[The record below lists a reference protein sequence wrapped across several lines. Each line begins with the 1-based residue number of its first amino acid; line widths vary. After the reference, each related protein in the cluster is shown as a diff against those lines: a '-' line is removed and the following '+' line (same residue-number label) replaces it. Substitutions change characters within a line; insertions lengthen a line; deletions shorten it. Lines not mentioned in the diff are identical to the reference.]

1 MRIHNFSPGPAT
13 LPAPVLEEAQRNLV
27 SLPGEGMSLLEMSH
41 RSKPVEAMIEGA
53 EEDIR
58 KLAGIPSNYQ
68 IMFLQGGAS
77 LQFSMAPMN
86 LLTPGGKA
94 DHIVTGHFA
103 KLALQDA
110 QKVGDVRVAGS
121 TEDIDFVRVPDQE
134 ELELDPEADYVHF
147 TGNNTII
154 GTEWPM
160 EPDVGSVPLVADL
173 SSNLFSKPID
183 ITRYGL
189 VYAGAQKNLGAAGVT
204 LVVIRDDLLPRSAKS
219 LPVML
224 DYNTHC
230 KGHSAYNTPPVFSIY
245 ILGLVIRWIAEQ
257 GGLEHMGR
265 LNEDKARLVYDA
277 LDSSEFYRGH
287 ALPQSRSRMNVT
299 FRMPN
304 PDLET
309 QFADEAAMQGLV
321 ELKGH
326 RSVGGIRASIYNAF
340 PREGVDALVSFMK
353 EFERTHG

>member
-1 MRIHNFSPGPAT
+1 MPVS
-13 LPAPVLEEAQRNLV
+13 VLEEAQRDLA
-27 SLPGEGMSLLEMSH
+27 SFPGVGMSLLEMSH
-41 RSKPVEAMIEGA
+41 RSRPVQEMIEEA

-58 KLAGIPSNYQ
+58 KLAGIPSNYH
-68 IMFLQGGAS
+68 ILFLQGGAS
-77 LQFSMAPMN
+77 LQFSMVPMN
-86 LLTPGGKA
+86 LLTQGGKA

-110 QKVGDVRVAGS
+110 QKIGEIRVAGS
-121 TEDIDFVRVPDQE
+121 TEDQDFVRVPNQD
-134 ELELDPEADYVHF
+134 ELELDPESDYVHF

-154 GTEWPM
+154 GTEWPT

-173 SSNLFSKPID
+173 SSNIFSKAID
-183 ITRYGL
+183 ITKYGL

-204 LVVIRDDLLPRSAKS
+204 LVVIRDDLLSRSPQS

-245 ILGLVIRWIAEQ
+245 ILGLVVKWITAQ

-265 LNEDKARLVYDA
+265 LNKDKARLLYDA

-299 FRMPN
+299 FRLPN
-304 PDLET
+304 PELEA
-309 QFADEAAMQGLV
+309 QFAGESTAEGLV
-321 ELKGH
+321 ELTGH

-340 PREGVDALVSFMK
+340 PRDGVEALVSFMK

>member
-1 MRIHNFSPGPAT
+1 MRIYNFSAGPAT
-13 LPAPVLEEAQRNLV
+13 LPVPVLEEAQRDLV
-27 SLPGEGMSLLEMSH
+27 SVPGEGMSLLEMSH
-41 RSKPVEAMIEGA
+41 RSKPVEEMIESA

-58 KLAGIPSNYQ
+58 KLAGIPGNYQ

-77 LQFSMAPMN
+77 LQFSMVPMN
-86 LLTPGGKA
+86 LLTEGGRA

-110 QKVGDVRVAGS
+110 QKIGDIRVAGS
-121 TEDIDFVRVPDQE
+121 TEDQDFVRVPNQG
-134 ELELDPEADYVHF
+134 ELELNPEADYVHF

-154 GTEWPM
+154 GTEWPT
-160 EPDVGSVPLVADL
+160 EPDVGGVPLVADL

-183 ITRYGL
+183 FTRYGL
-189 VYAGAQKNLGAAGVT
+189 IYAGAQKNLGAAGVT
-204 LVVIRDDLLPRSAKS
+204 LVVIRDDLLSRSPKS

-245 ILGLVIRWIAEQ
+245 ILGLVVKWIADQ

-265 LNEDKARLVYDA
+265 LNEDKALLLYDA

-287 ALPQSRSRMNVT
+287 ALPQNRSRMNVT
-299 FRMPN
+299 FRLPS
-304 PDLET
+304 PELET
-309 QFADEAAMQGLV
+309 QFVNESTAEGLV
-321 ELKGH
+321 QLKGH

-340 PREGVDALVSFMK
+340 PRDGVEALVSFMK